1 MKNQIYYKE
10 FCVINNSSVEYKEI
24 ESYFSQT
31 ENPNIEELD
40 NYLKKM
46 RKINFILT
54 LYLILL
60 SFCSCFGQTKTQS
73 DFAFT
78 DIYGHKFLINNIDNL
93 PVLLDTTFIKSNLTG
108 LYFYN
113 ADNDTTSCFDFI
125 ITDIKTIKKRKE
137 FELKI
142 LFVPK
147 TNDIEAILKYQN
159 FRHYRMTV
167 KTINDKLQIDSIDC
181 LFGEI

>member
-1 MKNQIYYKE
+1 
-10 FCVINNSSVEYKEI
+10 
-24 ESYFSQT
+24 
-31 ENPNIEELD
+31 
-40 NYLKKM
+40 M

-54 LYLILL
+54 LFLILL

-78 DIYGHKFLINNIDNL
+78 AIYGHKFLINNIDKL
-93 PVLLDTTFIKSNLTG
+93 PFLLDTTFLKSNLTG

-125 ITDIKTIKKRKE
+125 ITDIKTMKKRKE

-147 TNDIEAILKYQN
+147 SNDIETILKYQN

-167 KTINDKLQIDSIDC
+167 KSINDKLQIDSINC

>member
-1 MKNQIYYKE
+1 
-10 FCVINNSSVEYKEI
+10 
-24 ESYFSQT
+24 
-31 ENPNIEELD
+31 
-40 NYLKKM
+40 M

-60 SFCSCFGQTKTQS
+60 SFCSCFGQTKIQS

-78 DIYGHKFLINNIDNL
+78 DIYGHKFLIKNIDNL
-93 PVLLDTTFIKSNLTG
+93 PVLLDTTFLKSNLTG

-125 ITDIKTIKKRKE
+125 ITDIKTIKKRQE

-147 TNDIEAILKYQN
+147 KNDIETILKYQN

-167 KTINDKLQIDSIDC
+167 KTINDKLQIDSIDW